1 MHAAQIIALTI
12 ALLAASADAHSKM
25 ILPAPTW
32 DPAWGT
38 NSPSGTIDGPSTLT
52 VPTGMSFST
61 DPASNTKAYT
71 AAFEAQ
77 TKYTSLLDLVQAT
90 QVLASGASQECGFSL
105 ANGTA
110 QPLPAEV
117 EWDQLPSSH
126 EGPCEVWCDDVLAF
140 SDENCAIN
148 YPDSPAKL
156 PYDSSKCTGASMLTS
171 VWLALHVPTWQVYF
185 NCAPL
190 SGATAAVSSGS
201 SDDASSTEAAAETS
215 SASLESDGED
225 ATLSSADLDAAEATA
240 TSASYSDASD
250 EISYTDAS
258 EESSS
263 SSSTST
269 TPTPTSTTTTGSSS
283 SSSSSTPTPT
293 STTTK
298 CKAKT
303 TTRRRN

>member
-1 MHAAQIIALTI
+1 MYATQTLALVI
-12 ALLAASADAHSKM
+12 GLFAASADAHSKM

-38 NSPSGTIDGPSTLT
+38 NSPSGTIDGPNTLT

-61 DPASNTKAYT
+61 DPASNTKAFTT
-71 AAFEAQ
+71 AFKAQ
-77 TKYTSLLDLVQAT
+77 TKYTSLLNLVQTT
-90 QVLASGASQECGFSL
+90 QVLASDASKECGFSL

-148 YPDSPAKL
+148 YPDSPAKF
-156 PYDSSKCTGASMLTS
+156 PYDKTKCTGAKMLTS
-171 VWLALHVPTWQVYF
+171 VWLALHVPIWQAYL

-190 SGATAAVSSGS
+190 SGATAAATSSGS
-201 SDDASSTEAAAETS
+201 SDTATSTATAAATS
-215 SASLESDGED
+215 SAS
-225 ATLSSADLDAAEATA
+225 TAAEAST
-240 TSASYSDASD
+240 TSASYSDGSD
-250 EISYTDAS
+250 EISYADAS

-263 SSSTST
+263 STVTST
-269 TPTPTSTTTTGSSS
+269 
-283 SSSSSTPTPT
+283 STPTPT
-293 STTTK
+293 STTAADSTSSSSSSTPAPTSTKTK

-303 TTRRRN
+303 SRRRN